1 MKIAPHTVVTV
12 AFSIFDAQGTLIE
25 QSPGPVRYLHGGED
39 GFLPRIEEALLGKEA
54 GHATV
59 LHLEPADAF
68 GEYDAELVR
77 VEPKAKFPQ
86 PLEVGMQFEGV
97 PDDPEGDDEEARI
110 YTVTD
115 IAGDRVV
122 LDGNHPYAGMAL
134 QFEVKVL
141 AVREA
146 TEDEIEQGF
155 AEDGLGGPDED
166 EDEEGGGPAAE
177 PPAPRIIH

>member
-1 MKIAPHTVVTV
+1 MKIAPHTIVTV

-39 GFLPRIEEALLGKEA
+39 GFLPRIEEALLGKEP

-59 LHLEPADAF
+59 LHLEPEDAF

-77 VEPKAKFPQ
+77 VEPKGKFPQ

-97 PDDPEGDDEEARI
+97 PDDPDSGDEDARI

-134 QFEVKVL
+134 KFEVKVI
-141 AVREA
+141 AVRAA
-146 TEDEIEQGF
+146 TEDEVDQGF
-155 AEDGLGGPDED
+155 AEQEEDDDDED
-166 EDEEGGGPAAE
+166 DEGDAPEAS
-177 PPAPRIIH
+177 PRIVH